1 MFFTRVRC
9 RDQGRAA
16 EIPELDRLV
25 AKTYCDFTW
34 CNLVRRAGSHP
45 IVEFVYT
52 IARRTYKM
60 LGRHGLVPALK

>member
-1 MFFTRVRC
+1 
-9 RDQGRAA
+9 
-16 EIPELDRLV
+16 LDRLV
-25 AKTYCDFTW
+25 AKTYCDSTW
-34 CNLVRRAGSHP
+34 RNLVRRAGYHP